1 MPDDRLQTM
10 TNPSISASVDAMA
23 PAKTS
28 RSRRRNVNTLP
39 LLGPSVAVLLLWMI
53 VPLAMT
59 LWFSFQ
65 RYNLLNPLLTGF
77 AGVENYR
84 FLLTDPALWT
94 AMINTLLLVGW
105 VLIVTVVLGTLL
117 AVLFDQEFFGRSVAR
132 LLAIAP
138 FFVMPTVSA
147 LIWKNMLMHPVNG
160 VFAFLVTSLGLP
172 PIDWFATLPLTS
184 IVIIV
189 SWQWLPF
196 ALLILLT
203 AIQSLDHEQ
212 KEAARMDGA
221 GPIAM
226 FFFIILPHLGRAISV
241 VIMIETIFFLTIF
254 AEIFVTTS
262 GGPGLATTNLAY
274 LIYIRALLE
283 FDVGGA
289 SAGGVIAIVLAN
301 IVAIFLVRAIAR
313 DLDA

>member
-1 MPDDRLQTM
+1 MADST
-10 TNPSISASVDAMA
+10 SASA
-23 PAKTS
+23 PAAAAAAPVG
-28 RSRRRNVNTLP
+28 RSRRSRRDVNTLP
-39 LLGPSVAVLLLWMI
+39 LLAPSVVVLLLWMI
-53 VPLAMT
+53 VPLALT

-65 RYNLLNPLLTGF
+65 NYNLVVPTIRGF
-77 AGVENYR
+77 AGFDNYTW
-84 FLLTDPALWT
+84 LLTDPALWT
-94 AMINTLLLVGW
+94 AMLNTLLLVGG
-105 VLIVTVVLGTLL
+105 VLIITVVLGVLL
-117 AVLFDQEFFGRSVAR
+117 AVLFDQEFFGCGVAR

-160 VFAFLVTSLGLP
+160 LFAWITTGLGLG
-172 PIDWFATLPLTS
+172 PIDWFANLPMTA
-184 IVIIV
+184 IIIIV
-189 SWQWLPF
+189 AWQWTPF

-203 AIQSLDHEQ
+203 AIQSLDTEQ

-221 GPIAM
+221 GPLSM
-226 FFFIILPHLGRAISV
+226 FWFIILPHLGRAISV
-241 VIMIETIFFLTIF
+241 VVMIETIFFLTIF

-262 GGPGLATTNLAY
+262 GGPGLASTNLAF

-301 IVAIFLVRAIAR
+301 IVAIFLIRAVAR
-313 DLDA
+313 NLDA

>member
-1 MPDDRLQTM
+1 
-10 TNPSISASVDAMA
+10 
-23 PAKTS
+23 
-28 RSRRRNVNTLP
+28 
-39 LLGPSVAVLLLWMI
+39 
-53 VPLAMT
+53 
-59 LWFSFQ
+59 
-65 RYNLLNPLLTGF
+65 
-77 AGVENYR
+77 
-84 FLLTDPALWT
+84 
-94 AMINTLLLVGW
+94 
-105 VLIVTVVLGTLL
+105 VLIVTVGLGTLL

-289 SAGGVIAIVLAN
+289 SAGGVFAIVLAN